1 MRVNRGRLVQLWF
14 SSINMKDKKS
24 LRAHIVKGQ
33 PIFRRHL
40 YISSALFVIIILVIT
55 IILIGLAM
63 GYSKD
68 RINAEMSAASES
80 LAQQIRDQIQSV
92 NLRLGT
98 SSSET
103 EFQRNTEI
111 KSFLEGLV
119 GQQEELHY
127 IFVQDLRGEILWSSV
142 KRGMEL
148 EQNQFSKV
156 LISPRNSRP
165 PKKQVTAL
173 SNPNTTYTD
182 LIEPILLN
190 DQPQMFAHFGIDQ
203 NLLEGRFAK
212 VQGSILNRIILGSS
226 VVVAILSLAL
236 FYVLWLLKRA
246 QVVEAEAHEAD
257 RLAYLGTLAGGLA
270 HEIRNPLSAI
280 NLNLQMIEED
290 LSSGETDFSELN
302 GLLKGTKQEIK
313 RLERL
318 ATNFLFYAKP
328 LGFEEQEFD
337 VSELLDD
344 IASLV
349 AREYE
354 GEGIRLSRQDT
365 ADCVKV
371 RGDRDLLKQAVLN
384 LIVNAQDAV
393 KVRADGQRCVTLGAA
408 LEDHQIVIRV
418 EDNGPGVRPEEAQN
432 LFKLFYS
439 GKRGGTGLGL
449 PIAQRIVESHG
460 GTIDWRNRP
469 EGGAEFSIRL
479 EV

>member
-1 MRVNRGRLVQLWF
+1 
-14 SSINMKDKKS
+14 MKDKKS
-24 LRAHIVKGQ
+24 FRAHIVKGQ
-33 PIFRRHL
+33 PIFKRHL

-55 IILIGLAM
+55 GILIGLAM

-80 LAQQIRDQIQSV
+80 LAQQIREQIQSV
-92 NLRLGT
+92 NSRLGI
-98 SSSET
+98 SNSET
-103 EFQRNTEI
+103 EFQRNTEM

-165 PKKQVTAL
+165 PKKLVAAL
-173 SNPNTTYTD
+173 SNPNMTYTD

-190 DQPQMFAHFGIDQ
+190 DQPQVFAHFGIDQ
-203 NLLEGRFAK
+203 NLLESRFSRI
-212 VQGSILNRIILGSS
+212 QGSILNRIILGSS

-290 LSSGETDFSELN
+290 LSSGETDFSELS

-328 LGFEEQEFD
+328 LGLEEQEFD

-365 ADCVKV
+365 AYRVKV
-371 RGDRDLLKQAVLN
+371 KGDRDLLKQAILN

-408 LEDHQIVIRV
+408 LEDHQMVIRV

-432 LFKLFYS
+432 LFNLFYS

-460 GTIDWRNRP
+460 GTIDWKNRP

-479 EV
+479 EVGFGSGKST